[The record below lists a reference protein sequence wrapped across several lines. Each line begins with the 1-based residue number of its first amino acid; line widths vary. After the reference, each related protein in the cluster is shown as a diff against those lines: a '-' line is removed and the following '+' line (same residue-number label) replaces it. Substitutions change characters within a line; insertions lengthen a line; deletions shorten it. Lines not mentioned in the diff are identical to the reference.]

1 MKANKNIIV
10 KNTLFLYIRMFFT
23 LLVTLYTSR
32 IVLNVLGAN
41 DFGTYSVVGG
51 IIGTFSFLSTTLASS
66 TQRFLNYE
74 MGSQN
79 TGKLKDIFRTSLSIH
94 LILSLIIILLAETL
108 GLWFLNT
115 QMNIPSERMYAANW
129 VYQCS
134 IASFVISI
142 MSVPYNAAIIAHEKM
157 SAFAYISILEVTLK
171 LLVVF
176 LLQWIG
182 GDKLIIYA
190 IMLMIAQ
197 LIVRLVY
204 SRYAEIHFEEC
215 DNHYSINKTIM
226 KEMLSFSSW
235 NMISVFSVMLK
246 NQGVN
251 IILNIF
257 FNTLVNAARGIAVQ
271 VNTVIYGFVTNFMQ
285 ALNPQI
291 VKNYAAGELK
301 EVRSLV
307 SLGARMGFYLIS
319 FFAIPILIKTE
330 QILTLWLGEY
340 PQYTI
345 IFVRLTLILSMLE
358 SFGPTLAAAQAAT
371 GKIRNYHITISSIGL
386 LNLPISILL
395 LHWNYPPYIPYIV
408 SISLM
413 IIINGI
419 RLYFLKKSIKI
430 KVGNFITAVYLRGAV
445 VVLTGTTIPLLIHK
459 YYTNLHI
466 IGLGIYMLLCFLSMG
481 IAIFLIGLSSNE
493 RSIIIQKITR
503 TIIKDK
509 R

>member
-1 MKANKNIIV
+1 MDYKDLANLIFPDAKPIEFYEEKYPERDLPEGAMV
-10 KNTLFLYIRMFFT
+10 
-23 LLVTLYTSR
+23 VR
-32 IVLNVLGAN
+32 IGPSPT
-41 DFGTYSVVGG
+41 GSVH
-51 IIGTFSFLSTTLASS
+51 IGTIYQALLAR
-66 TQRFLNYE
+66 TIADKTNGVFFMRVEDTDQKREVEN
-74 MGSQN
+74 GI
-79 TGKLKDIFRTSLSIH
+79 KDIIDSLKYFDVLPDEGMDTETTWHGEYGPYRQSMRKEIYQAYAKY
-94 LILSLIIILLAETL
+94 LLEQGKAYPCFATAE
-108 GLWFLNT
+108 
-115 QMNIPSERMYAANW
+115 E
-129 VYQCS
+129 
-134 IASFVISI
+134 
-142 MSVPYNAAIIAHEKM
+142 
-157 SAFAYISILEVTLK
+157 LE
-171 LLVVF
+171 
-176 LLQWIG
+176 
-182 GDKLIIYA
+182 
-190 IMLMIAQ
+190 
-197 LIVRLVY
+197 
-204 SRYAEIHFEEC
+204 
-215 DNHYSINKTIM
+215 
-226 KEMLSFSSW
+226 EM
-235 NMISVFSVMLK
+235 
-246 NQGVN
+246 
-251 IILNIF
+251 
-257 FNTLVNAARGIAVQ
+257 
-271 VNTVIYGFVTNFMQ
+271 
-285 ALNPQI
+285 
-291 VKNYAAGELK
+291 
-301 EVRSLV
+301 RSLV

-430 KVGNFITAVYLRGAV
+430 KVGKFITSIYLRGAV

-481 IAIFLIGLSSNE
+481 IAIFLVGLSSNE